1 MHETTVIQPFQ
12 TMRDSQFPRD
22 GKHTRG
28 ALQLAQLPSL
38 PGSKG
43 ERPQHSRANSLS
55 WEDRAKGLGRPRW
68 PALAGQSAGE
78 ETVTQRCGDLQGV
91 SPWSFQH
98 DWLMSVRDPPAPP
111 PPRAGERAIQEQ
123 KQPCAQSLFP
133 PATLGNLVSRGALG
147 RTLRRVFPQLWGIG
161 GPTLNP
167 VLVPPANS

>member
-1 MHETTVIQPFQ
+1 MHETTVTQPFQ

-111 PPRAGERAIQEQ
+111 PPGLEKEPSKSKSSHAHRACSHQPHWETWWVVGHWEEHSEGYFLSCGE
-123 KQPCAQSLFP
+123 
-133 PATLGNLVSRGALG
+133 
-147 RTLRRVFPQLWGIG
+147 
-161 GPTLNP
+161 
-167 VLVPPANS
+167 